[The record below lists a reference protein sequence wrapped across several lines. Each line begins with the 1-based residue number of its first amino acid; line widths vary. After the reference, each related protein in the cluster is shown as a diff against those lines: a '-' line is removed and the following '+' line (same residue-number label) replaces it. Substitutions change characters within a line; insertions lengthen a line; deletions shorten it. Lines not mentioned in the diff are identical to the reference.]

1 MDFNAKD
8 VVLVFAVVKEV
19 GLVSAEETVDYLK
32 KELKAELDI
41 GNVKIILERLR
52 AKDILTIDQNLRYKV
67 AKIPVPWMSLKMDL
81 VKKFRM
87 KDFKESVE
95 DVDNMFPSAETIVP
109 QPKGMYKNY
118 ILMEVEF
125 EAIDRILGGVPK
137 GEKEPLQVH
146 RNAKKQ
152 PVVSAGQMYGWFR
165 ENERLIGANA
175 NAHAHAH
182 GWIGFAEAV
191 PVDGTELAEV
201 SDLDLEQE
209 QAPIQTQ
216 KQGGCGIG
224 RYEAFPAGTKF
235 RTYMSVATEGDVFTK
250 DNYVDLFTKLFK
262 WCSIAP
268 VRGLG
273 ANPRYNGGRIRL
285 ISVKQVDAMTVG
297 TGDAS

>member
-87 KDFKESVE
+87 KDFKKSVE

-175 NAHAHAH
+175 KCACAWVDRLCRSRASRRH
-182 GWIGFAEAV
+182 GACRSFRPRPRAGTSANPDAETGWLWHREIRSVPRWHEIQNLHVSSYRGRRVHEGQLRRPVHQAV
-191 PVDGTELAEV
+191 QMVFNRSRQGARCQ
-201 SDLDLEQE
+201 S
-209 QAPIQTQ
+209 PIQRRSDSPHQCQT
-216 KQGGCGIG
+216 
-224 RYEAFPAGTKF
+224 
-235 RTYMSVATEGDVFTK
+235 
-250 DNYVDLFTKLFK
+250 
-262 WCSIAP
+262 
-268 VRGLG
+268 
-273 ANPRYNGGRIRL
+273 GGRDDRWN
-285 ISVKQVDAMTVG
+285 G
-297 TGDAS
+297 